1 MHGPSRP
8 ARCPSGLVLDPATG
22 AVGGTPRTAGA
33 FRFTISA
40 ADTEGRTASYAAT
53 LAVASKLAI
62 TTQRLRQGKVG
73 RLYRAKLTATGGV
86 LPKKWKVKTGPLP
99 RGIRFDRTLGLLS
112 GTPTR
117 PGRYRVTFEA
127 TDALKVTSKK
137 TLLIE
142 VLA

>member
-1 MHGPSRP
+1 MRQPSVSRRDSQS
-8 ARCPSGLVLDPATG
+8 ARRS
-22 AVGGTPRTAGA
+22 
-33 FRFTISA
+33 F
-40 ADTEGRTASYAAT
+40 DT
-53 LAVASKLAI
+53 
-62 TTQRLRQGKVG
+62 GKVG